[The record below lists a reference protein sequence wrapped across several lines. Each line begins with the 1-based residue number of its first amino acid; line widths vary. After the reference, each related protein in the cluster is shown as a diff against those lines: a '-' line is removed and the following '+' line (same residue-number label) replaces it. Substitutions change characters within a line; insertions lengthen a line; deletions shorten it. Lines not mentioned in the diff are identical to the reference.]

1 MPGIRLEFAQF
12 GDFDSFDVIRST
24 SSMSGIADVDLPSPI
39 VTGLTTMYYV
49 DTAVVIGATYYY
61 KVRVNRDGVSIV
73 SDETSLTVQLGDQY
87 WDYVSSLLHFNGA
100 NNSTTFTDQKDNT
113 WTRNGSPVIS
123 TENSKFGGA
132 SGKLSSGNYISTN
145 NMSGFLFGAS
155 ENFTI
160 EAWLYI
166 PTSGSIFNQF
176 VPIISVGVQNVSSDG
191 GGWNFGIFNKAN
203 ATIRLEIDATNGT
216 AQAAEFQID
225 SALPRDTWMHIEF
238 GRSGGITYGFFNGN
252 LIGTSTVHN
261 NLAFSSPNVNK
272 VSIGSG
278 DATTSNTN
286 LWYLDGFIDELR
298 VTKGVCRHTASFAPQ
313 TSEYPNWG

>member
-1 MPGIRLEFAQF
+1 M
-12 GDFDSFDVIRST
+12 
-24 SSMSGIADVDLPSPI
+24 I
-39 VTGLTTMYYV
+39 VTQNKTTTLYAYQNG
-49 DTAVVIGATYYY
+49 IGANTEAIL
-61 KVRVNRDGVSIV
+61 NRTLRHILYGDDIV
-73 SDETSLTVQLGDQY
+73 TTATQDEHWANVTSLLR
-87 WDYVSSLLHFNGA
+87 FNGH

-176 VPIISVGVQNVSSDG
+176 VPIISVGVQSMSSDG
-191 GGWNFGIFNKAN
+191 GGWNFGIFDKAN

-216 AQAAEFQID
+216 AQVAEFQID

-278 DATTSNTN
+278 DATTSDTN
-286 LWYLDGFIDELR
+286 LWYLDGFIDDLR
-298 VTKGVCRHTASFAPQ
+298 VTKGVCRHTTGFTPPAREAP
-313 TSEYPNWG
+313 NF